1 MVSEE
6 AGQTHRDGR
15 WSFCGAH
22 LSDESL
28 GSILSNDEAPEEE
41 APEQSEAAPKASDAG
56 ETPAAKLDANESET
70 DEIDAEE
77 PDDLGDLRYSG
88 LKKAARKERKFR
100 QAAEKQAKEIQRQL
114 DQLQAEMRVRQQYQP
129 QQQPQQPATPA
140 QPKEDDRFDRLL
152 GKDGFKV
159 IEELV
164 EERFSA
170 RDNAAKAM
178 QERQI
183 AAKAYAS
190 RQKLLSEDPGAA
202 EDLDVVFRQLAQQD
216 PRLER
221 QALASEDPARWAVQY
236 AREVKRI
243 QQYGSIDELVEAEIA
258 KRTAAQ
264 SSESAAPEFP
274 ARSQHKTIAGAR
286 GSSGSVRRASA
297 DPDSLSEILS

>member
-1 MVSEE
+1 M
-6 AGQTHRDGR
+6 
-15 WSFCGAH
+15 
-22 LSDESL
+22 SDESL
-28 GSILSNDEAPEEE
+28 GSILSNDEAPDE
-41 APEQSEAAPKASDAG
+41 APEQVSEVKDEASTAG
-56 ETPAAKLDANESET
+56 ETPAAKLDATESET

-129 QQQPQQPATPA
+129 QQHQQQPVTPVP
-140 QPKEDDRFDRLL
+140 PKEDDRFDRLL

-170 RDNAAKAM
+170 RDNAAKAEEEK
-178 QERQI
+178 QLG
-183 AAKAYAS
+183 AKAYAS
-190 RQKLLSEDPGAA
+190 RVKLLSEDPGAA
-202 EDLDVVFRQLAQQD
+202 EDLDVVFRQLARSD

-221 QALASEDPARWAVQY
+221 QALMSDDPARWAVQY

-258 KRTAAQ
+258 KRAAAQ
-264 SSESAAPEFP
+264 SSESAAPEVHAKTF
-274 ARSQHKTIAGAR
+274 HKTIAGAR